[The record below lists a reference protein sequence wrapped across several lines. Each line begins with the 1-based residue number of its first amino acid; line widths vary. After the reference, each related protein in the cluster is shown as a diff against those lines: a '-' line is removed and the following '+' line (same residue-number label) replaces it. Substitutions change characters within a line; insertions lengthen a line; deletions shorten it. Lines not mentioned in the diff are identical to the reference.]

1 MLTYFSKWLIYTASY
16 FPLYFILIFRILF
29 AERSEEIE
37 RIKKIHLNYEQ
48 SKVIIWAIIGLLIIS
63 IIVMIF
69 IKRIVPNSRNRN
81 SLEHNVTFEVAG
93 FLIPYFIST
102 LTIDINLY
110 GWIINLFVYIVCGCF
125 VVIGDTVQLCP
136 VFLFLRYR
144 LYKDSEGKYVFTKL
158 TKEQY
163 NLMLV
168 DDVNGLQ
175 SKSLTY
181 NVSLVTVKKF

>member
-1 MLTYFSKWLIYTASY
+1 MKYSSI
-16 FPLYFILIFRILF
+16 LYFILIFRILF

-93 FLIPYFIST
+93 FLIPYF
-102 LTIDINLY
+102 TIE
-110 GWIINLFVYIVCGCF
+110 
-125 VVIGDTVQLCP
+125 
-136 VFLFLRYR
+136 
-144 LYKDSEGKYVFTKL
+144 KKYDKIKMYQYL
-158 TKEQY
+158 AKKEEKTWRRR
-163 NLMLV
+163 N
-168 DDVNGLQ
+168 
-175 SKSLTY
+175 K
-181 NVSLVTVKKF
+181 